1 MTALKHSEPAQQ
13 LLAVHGDV
21 RRGLH
26 DMTGQKLAA
35 DSVDHMEL

>member
-26 DMTGQKLAA
+26 DMRAK
-35 DSVDHMEL
+35 S